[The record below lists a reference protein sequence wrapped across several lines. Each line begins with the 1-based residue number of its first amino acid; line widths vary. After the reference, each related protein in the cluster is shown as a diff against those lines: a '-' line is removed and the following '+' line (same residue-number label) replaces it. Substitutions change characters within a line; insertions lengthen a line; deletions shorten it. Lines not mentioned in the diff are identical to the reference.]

1 MGKVDCLVFD
11 IYNVC
16 RLSLLDSSIQVE
28 QNPLDSVSQ
37 FDLHLAV
44 SLLSR
49 MSPETQIGIIFG
61 ITQRPSLDFWVHGQ
75 RSDIADIKV
84 RFGNRCRCR

>member
-44 SLLSR
+44 SS
-49 MSPETQIGIIFG
+49 
-61 ITQRPSLDFWVHGQ
+61 
-75 RSDIADIKV
+75 
-84 RFGNRCRCR
+84 